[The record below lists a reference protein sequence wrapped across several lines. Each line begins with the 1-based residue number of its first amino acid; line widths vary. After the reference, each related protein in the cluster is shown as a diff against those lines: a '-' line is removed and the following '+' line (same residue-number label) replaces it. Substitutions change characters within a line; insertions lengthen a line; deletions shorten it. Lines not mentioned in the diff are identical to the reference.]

1 MGDRPCLDDYA
12 TVENLEDEVDF
23 VQSSLTAFL
32 NVHVRK
38 IMICARSKR
47 WWNEEIRGK
56 RQQLGRVL

>member
-1 MGDRPCLDDYA
+1 MGDRPCLDDDA